1 VPDIRGFC
9 VANPTEFAAPVRQAD
24 CDYGPNTPT
33 HTITGTTSFT
43 LPGDFAVSTRGE
55 YQGGA
60 FGYSLL
66 DGEAI
71 VRGIR
76 WPSCFNA
83 YPAIDSGNLATVPA
97 SIRAVCMSANANR
110 DYAIFPLDFF
120 RLRDLTVRRAFALHV
135 GGASSALV
143 SLSGQNLFWWKKA
156 KNSMIDPET
165 SGGFNSQSGMSQQV
179 RSVGGS
185 IPIPRTFLMSV
196 RLTY

>member
-1 VPDIRGFC
+1 MRL
-9 VANPTEFAAPVRQAD
+9 EAAPVRKAD

-33 HTITGTTSFT
+33 RTITGTTSFT
-43 LPGDFAVSTRGE
+43 LPGDFSISTRGE

-83 YPAIDSGNLATVPA
+83 YPAIDAGSLAVVPA
-97 SIRAVCMSANANR
+97 SIRARCMSAYAIR

-120 RLRDLTVRRAFALHV
+120 RLRDVTLRRSFPLHV
-135 GGASSALV
+135 GGASSAQV
-143 SLSGQNLFWWKKA
+143 SISGQNLFWWKKA
-156 KNSMIDPET
+156 KDSLLDPET
-165 SGGFNSQSGMSQQV
+165 SGGFTTQSGMSQQV

-196 RLTY
+196 RVTY